1 MGSLVMIIYLLLLV
15 FSIIY
20 FAKVVYKNYQK
31 GLPFQCG
38 QNRVVSICIISCL
51 AIGQFLVTSI
61 KKRIIIFLVFLLLVF
76 LLYTIIDHHNQ
87 VNHSED
93 LFLFFQKEIRREKRY
108 ICIGIG
114 VLLIILLIVCFME

>member
-1 MGSLVMIIYLLLLV
+1 MIIYLLLLV

-31 GLPFQCG
+31 GLPFRCG
-38 QNRVVSICIISCL
+38 QNRAVSTCIILCL

-61 KKRIIIFLVFLLLVF
+61 KKRIIIFLVFLSLIL

-87 VNHSED
+87 ANHSGD
-93 LFLFFQKEIRREKRY
+93 LFLFYQKEIRREKRY

-114 VLLIILLIVCFME
+114 VLLIILLVVCFID